1 MKNRFKI
8 SGFPVL
14 LALCLVV
21 LIALALLGFS
31 QREAILTQVVG
42 DGYLHG
48 LVVNEEGHP
57 VAEVPVTLVVQRAS
71 GINCSGKECDLF
83 NVPVFQAR
91 EIADTQGNFSIHVPR
106 RYLAERGKPSLYIY
120 KLQVE
125 VTPLKIKLFYN
136 LNLAS
141 HEANEQ
147 IFELKPPFWT
157 G

>member
-8 SGFPVL
+8 SGFPAL
-14 LALCLVV
+14 LALGLMA

-31 QREAILTQVVG
+31 QREAIVTQVVG

-48 LVVNEEGHP
+48 LLVDEEGHP

-83 NVPVFQAR
+83 NAPVFQGR
-91 EIADTQGNFSIHVPR
+91 EITDTQGNFSIHVPR
-106 RYLAERGKPSLYIY
+106 RYLAEREKPSLYLY

-147 IFELKPPFWT
+147 IFKLKPPFWT